1 MSSLVA
7 DTLKTRLGAA
17 VSFTDDI
24 IVVGYATVTQDLQVE
39 GDLNITGD
47 LSYDEVTGTNI
58 NITGIGTFGTLGVTG
73 IGTFGTLGV
82 SIATTSK
89 DLEVTGVTTTPVL
102 HVGSG
107 VTVGAGITLNS
118 SGMDVVGVVTAT
130 SFEGSGALLTGLPA
144 GFTELDAMLFN

>member
-58 NITGIGTFGTLGVTG
+58 NITG